1 MNLTQKNTK
10 FFIKFHSVANNTI
23 GMILIFHIFFYSQIL
38 AKSSCGWSHSCSITQ
53 FFLYKKTKNYHYLV
67 STPKK
72 RKKKKKK
79 VAWWR
84 HNRVPISFWES
95 SHKLWAFL
103 CTLGHKEWMI
113 ICTVFSRK
121 WCGWETLKPPTTYP
135 QQLAKLVDTKL
146 GLNWWNPSTKPTS
159 NQETTPKSANA
170 QTGPAKERESSSLS
184 LVLEGVVALQVR
196 F

>member
-1 MNLTQKNTK
+1 MSFLVHTRTQRVDDNL
-10 FFIKFHSVANNTI
+10 H
-23 GMILIFHIFFYSQIL
+23 GIF
-38 AKSSCGWSHSCSITQ
+38 
-53 FFLYKKTKNYHYLV
+53 
-67 STPKK
+67 
-72 RKKKKKK
+72 
-79 VAWWR
+79 
-84 HNRVPISFWES
+84 
-95 SHKLWAFL
+95 
-103 CTLGHKEWMI
+103 KE
-113 ICTVFSRK
+113 
-121 WCGWETLKPPTTYP
+121 ETLKPPTTYP